1 MYLLFSVCRVA
12 ISCLKTI
19 TAQFSAYRQE
29 LSRQGAGAS
38 NIDCISARHHESHRL
53 ITHMQGSLEGRIFFL
68 SSVSRQDRTRDKAYL
83 AHIELDFNEVIRCF
97 FVQGLA
103 STGQPSK
110 HISFLR
116 KTVQVG
122 LAEFI
127 QHPLLMLE
135 VQGSNPLQI

>member
-83 AHIELDFNEVIRCF
+83 AHIELDFNEVMRCF
-97 FVQGLA
+97 FVQGKA
-103 STGQPSK
+103 GSK
-110 HISFLR
+110 VKSYKILNLYLSGCLEIDTVVFCQIESFSS
-116 KTVQVG
+116 K
-122 LAEFI
+122 
-127 QHPLLMLE
+127 
-135 VQGSNPLQI
+135 

>member
-83 AHIELDFNEVIRCF
+83 AHIELDFNEVMRCF

-116 KTVQVG
+116 KTVR
-122 LAEFI
+122 
-127 QHPLLMLE
+127 
-135 VQGSNPLQI
+135 N